1 MVSEHRLSGGTR
13 DENGASPEQGVP
25 RHGPVADASS
35 ENHPKFPRP
44 VRLALLLGLTLA
56 LWGGIFALVH
66 WLR

>member
-1 MVSEHRLSGGTR
+1 MVGERRLSDETG
-13 DENGASPEQGVP
+13 DENGAAPERGMP
-25 RHGPVADASS
+25 RRAPVVDTSAED
-35 ENHPKFPRP
+35 HPKFPRS